1 MFSPPNIHRNNC
13 IDYYVE
19 ILLGGF
25 RRWDAIYFLHI
36 AEFGYTYENTLAFFP
51 LFPMVVRTVGN
62 TLFFPLQYCMN
73 YANVLLV
80 SATLINIICFIE
92 AAKCLCDLTF
102 RLFGSEQIAMK
113 VIQLFCLNPASIFF
127 SAPYSEAMFAYFA
140 YGGML
145 KAEES
150 HFGSAA
156 CFFALSGATRS
167 NGLLNVAFIW
177 YKQLKNFIGIVRSFS
192 EKEKNIVWKIFCRLV
207 KTLLHCTWY
216 TVIVIGPFFIYQ
228 YYASKLFCNRFA
240 SYRDLPVH
248 VLNYGNTNHYKM
260 PHTGI
265 SPWCR
270 EYLPVSY
277 SYVQNKHWELGFLAY
292 YQLKQLPNFIL
303 ALPVVFIGI
312 ASGIWFLQN
321 NFWCC
326 VYLGLTS
333 PNTESDKKTDESV
346 HRPERVGSFYSSSN
360 FVYLIHMLSLI
371 TFGMLYMH
379 VQVST
384 SCYKLR

>member
-1 MFSPPNIHRNNC
+1 
-13 IDYYVE
+13 
-19 ILLGGF
+19 
-25 RRWDAIYFLHI
+25 
-36 AEFGYTYENTLAFFP
+36 
-51 LFPMVVRTVGN
+51 
-62 TLFFPLQYCMN
+62 
-73 YANVLLV
+73 
-80 SATLINIICFIE
+80 
-92 AAKCLCDLTF
+92 
-102 RLFGSEQIAMK
+102 MK

-379 VQVST
+379 VQLYIYFLLSQVLT
-384 SCYKLR
+384 RLICCSCPVFYYFLAWITTNTNQSLPCNDSNAKVPCSGTEGEIGEQPVNKQAHTNQKMCENAGGQIQVFLEWEHSLTNRLVYIYLHLYFFVGIAAFSNFLPWT